1 MSNLDDLK
9 EKLTEEQLLMVDKRL
24 EILFKQNPN
33 RKHPVIQHLF
43 HQKSEEII
51 YKILGAS

>member
-9 EKLTEEQLLMVDKRL
+9 EKLTEEQLLMVEKRL